1 MEQARIEAY
10 FSDLAGELTQA
21 VSRLVR
27 IDSTLGEAQPG
38 QPFGPGP
45 AAALAEFLKLS
56 EEWGLPGQDLEG
68 YVGTV
73 DLPGSGDIALHILG
87 HLDVVPAGE
96 GWTVTDA
103 FTPKLVDG
111 LLYGRGTD
119 DDKGPL
125 AAALLA
131 MRAVKD
137 LGVPLK
143 QGVRLIL
150 GTDEETGFRDIR
162 WYYDRHPYAPYTLSP
177 DADFPIINIEKG
189 HYQPTFSA
197 AWDIETALPRVTS
210 FTGGPRL
217 NMVPPKARA
226 TVLGLSTAQIEA
238 AVPALGFEE
247 AIRFTFTEQNGAV
260 HILCTGQNAHGSM
273 PEEGHNAQT
282 ALLALLCALPLAQLP
297 STQALRSL
305 HRMFPHGDQDRKS
318 VV

>member
-1 MEQARIEAY
+1 MDQARIEQY
-10 FSDLAGELTQA
+10 FSGREGQLVEA

-27 IDSTLGEAQPG
+27 IDSTLGDAQPG

-45 AAALAEFLKLS
+45 AAALEEFLDLS
-56 EEWGLPGQDLEG
+56 RQWGLPGKNLEG

-73 DLPGSGDIALHILG
+73 DLGGPDIALHILG

-125 AAALLA
+125 VAALMA
-131 MRAVKD
+131 MKAVKD
-137 LGVPLK
+137 LEVPLK

-162 WYYDRHPYAPYTLSP
+162 WYYDRHPYAPYTISP

-197 AWDIETALPRVTS
+197 AWPLEEALPRVAS
-210 FTGGPRL
+210 ITGGPRRTRDPL
-217 NMVPPKARA
+217 HPHPSKRGPAHPLCRAERPRLHPGGGPQCPDRPAHPSVCPAPGPLPLHPGHPQLKPAVPPR
-226 TVLGLSTAQIEA
+226 G
-238 AVPALGFEE
+238 
-247 AIRFTFTEQNGAV
+247 
-260 HILCTGQNAHGSM
+260 
-273 PEEGHNAQT
+273 
-282 ALLALLCALPLAQLP
+282 
-297 STQALRSL
+297 L
-305 HRMFPHGDQDRKS
+305 HRPGPGHCPAG
-318 VV
+318 